1 MNKNTNPIIKC
12 TVDVAGNKIQQNF
25 ESTTSIKEVKR
36 SFKRKYQELG
46 HKPKNIDKEIVFY
59 IDGRP
64 ITDENEQIGNIAE
77 GPDINLEI
85 ISVSINDDSVKDDDR
100 IQEKLIN
107 KLASNCKYH
116 TENKE
121 LLICVNCGKAICDK
135 CNDKHQGHQKIYK
148 KELINS
154 GKELKKK
161 SNEINNAL
169 VECGFSDSRGC
180 NNLCMEDKQR
190 INTNIDILQKMVDE
204 IKKSS
209 RNLNNSYNKT
219 FDDIYPYI
227 MDYKEK
233 INKLNDKSMHIQT
246 MKNEQDFLDYYYS
259 YTELKKKEN
268 KILEYISSLKRQIDI
283 YKETI
288 KEFNSG
294 TNRIIE
300 KAKEDYNILIN
311 LQFREDME
319 LPGKNSFYR
328 KTVDRTLGS
337 ITTKHIG
344 GGTGK
349 MNLINMLV
357 PKEKSKLIDNE
368 KISYINKKKIM
379 RNSEISKV
387 KEENTG
393 DEPKYNLIAGIEPNT
408 KNIFIFDK
416 DTKKVSKVNLN
427 FQGLPI
433 DKFLNCFSTLNYNG
447 RFYLSGGFQHSKAFF
462 RLNYG
467 NNTLLQ
473 LNKMPTGHNY
483 HGMIGINDK
492 IYSVSGFNNKN
503 VEKYEITSNSWISL
517 MPLEVSFSWPGLLF
531 TENKYLYVFGG
542 LCEIVNSANKK
553 MYKMDISLP
562 EGKWESIDIN
572 SNLPKIPFYSGYVQI
587 DDKNLIVL
595 GGKFSSIE
603 NNMDKC
609 FKFDFGSNSFNQ
621 DEEYKLP
628 NREIF
633 NGKKYYDLGGGLFG
647 EFSCFSYSK
656 FYLVN
661 TSSKS
666 IDVFE

>member
-100 IQEKLIN
+100 IQEKLIT

-169 VECGFSDSRGC
+169 VECRFSDSRGC

-259 YTELKKKEN
+259 YPELKKKEN

-337 ITTKHIG
+337 ITTKHI
-344 GGTGK
+344 
-349 MNLINMLV
+349 
-357 PKEKSKLIDNE
+357 
-368 KISYINKKKIM
+368 
-379 RNSEISKV
+379 
-387 KEENTG
+387 
-393 DEPKYNLIAGIEPNT
+393 
-408 KNIFIFDK
+408 
-416 DTKKVSKVNLN
+416 
-427 FQGLPI
+427 
-433 DKFLNCFSTLNYNG
+433 
-447 RFYLSGGFQHSKAFF
+447 
-462 RLNYG
+462 
-467 NNTLLQ
+467 
-473 LNKMPTGHNY
+473 
-483 HGMIGINDK
+483 
-492 IYSVSGFNNKN
+492 
-503 VEKYEITSNSWISL
+503 
-517 MPLEVSFSWPGLLF
+517 
-531 TENKYLYVFGG
+531 
-542 LCEIVNSANKK
+542 
-553 MYKMDISLP
+553 
-562 EGKWESIDIN
+562 
-572 SNLPKIPFYSGYVQI
+572 
-587 DDKNLIVL
+587 
-595 GGKFSSIE
+595 
-603 NNMDKC
+603 
-609 FKFDFGSNSFNQ
+609 
-621 DEEYKLP
+621 
-628 NREIF
+628 
-633 NGKKYYDLGGGLFG
+633 
-647 EFSCFSYSK
+647 
-656 FYLVN
+656 
-661 TSSKS
+661 
-666 IDVFE
+666 